1 MPPWSGDVYI
11 LEAVMCSPK
20 EVTGELGVCEQV
32 GMKKWVEAPGLVLST
47 SPSRL
52 TGERVR
58 PETGELSEDH
68 TVTEA

>member
-1 MPPWSGDVYI
+1 MCI

-47 SPSRL
+47 CPPDSQ
-52 TGERVR
+52 GKRVR
-58 PETGELSEDH
+58 PEDK
-68 TVTEA
+68 